1 MAGGWQPDFRP
12 LNGDGG
18 TRFAALYDRDIVGRL
33 NPVSQIAAR
42 MPEKR
47 TTAPVRTYTISLAN
61 RKARGAGHERLGE
74 ILAAARELFLEHGFE
89 NVSTRKIAERVGIS
103 QTALF
108 AYYKTKDDILSRLIK
123 DAFEELDRVIAEV
136 DQAAIDHRDWLQRGI
151 TAYIAFGLSHPDEY
165 RLAFMVIKA
174 YRRPYNVDQQAQP
187 GEGTRVGVPIF
198 LRLVGKVD
206 EAIKD
211 GVIRADLGSPM
222 LVAQALWTSMHGLVA
237 ALIARP
243 RPHFPWEDVN
253 ALILVQTKILLK
265 GLLAG

>member
-1 MAGGWQPDFRP
+1 
-12 LNGDGG
+12 
-18 TRFAALYDRDIVGRL
+18 
-33 NPVSQIAAR
+33 

-47 TTAPVRTYTISLAN
+47 STAPNRTYTISLAN
-61 RKARGAGHERLGE
+61 RKARGSGHERLGE

-108 AYYKTKDDILSRLIK
+108 AYYKTKDDILSRLIR
-123 DAFEELDRVIAEV
+123 DAFEEFDRAIAEV
-136 DQAAIDHRDWLQRGI
+136 DRVATDHRDWLQRGI
-151 TAYIAFGLSHPDEY
+151 AAYIAFGLSHPDEY

-174 YRRPYNVDQQAQP
+174 YRRPYNVERSEQP

-198 LRLVGKVD
+198 LRLVGRVD
-206 EAIKD
+206 DAIRD
-211 GVIRADLGSPM
+211 GVIRADLGSSM
-222 LVAQALWTSMHGLVA
+222 LIAQAFWASIHGLVA

-253 ALILVQTKILLK
+253 DLIRVQTKILLE
-265 GLLAG
+265 GLLARQ